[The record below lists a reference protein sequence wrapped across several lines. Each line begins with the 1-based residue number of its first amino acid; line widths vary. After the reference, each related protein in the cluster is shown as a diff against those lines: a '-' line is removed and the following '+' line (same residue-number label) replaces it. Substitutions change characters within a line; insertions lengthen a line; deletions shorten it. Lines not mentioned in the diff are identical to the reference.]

1 MKELRI
7 QFFRGLFILL
17 IICCGC
23 QLTAQNTQI
32 ERDSINQ
39 KRLNISLIGAGSIMV
54 GSYTSLYFLWYADY
68 PQSKFHW
75 INDNHEWLQMDKFG
89 HATTTYHL
97 SRFTYDVLRWSGV
110 NNNQSAIYAG
120 LAGFAGISLIEVFDG
135 FSYGWGA
142 SSGDLLANFSGS
154 TLFTFQQLLWKEQR
168 LGLKYSFHRTDFP
181 FYNPYMLGENFVQE
195 LLKDYNGQTIW
206 LTANI
211 STFLPD
217 ESRFPKWINVAF
229 GYGADGMLG
238 ANGNLNVINE
248 EPLPNFERKR
258 EFYLSL
264 DIDLKRIPVR
274 KKGLRTFLSIL
285 NIVKVPMPAIEIDQ
299 NGKVRFWPLYF

>member
-1 MKELRI
+1 MKNRRI
-7 QFFRGLFILL
+7 HFFRAWSVLL
-17 IICCGC
+17 LICCGC
-23 QLTAQNTQI
+23 QLSAQNPQI
-32 ERDSINQ
+32 EHDTINQ
-39 KRLNISLIGAGSIMV
+39 KRLNISLISAGSIMV
-54 GSYTSLYFLWYADY
+54 GTYTSLYFLWYTDY

-75 INDNHEWLQMDKFG
+75 INDNHEWLQMDKLG

-97 SRFTYDVLRWSGV
+97 SRFTYDVLQWSGV

-135 FSYGWGA
+135 FSSGWGA
-142 SSGDLLANFSGS
+142 SSSDLVANFSGS
-154 TLFTFQQLLWKEQR
+154 TLFTVQQLLWKEQR
-168 LGLKYSFHRTDFP
+168 LGLKYSFHRTNFP
-181 FYNPYMLGENFVQE
+181 AYNPYMLGENFVQE

-211 STFLPD
+211 STFLPH
-217 ESRFPKWINVAF
+217 ENRFPKWINVAF

-238 ANGNLNVINE
+238 ANGNLSVINE
-248 EPLPNFERKR
+248 EPLPYFERKR
-258 EFYLSL
+258 QFYLSL

-274 KKGLRTFLSIL
+274 KKGLRTILSIL

>member
-1 MKELRI
+1 MKKHRN
-7 QFFRGLFILL
+7 QFFRGSVFLLL
-17 IICCGC
+17 IFISC
-23 QLTAQNTQI
+23 QLIAQTPHI
-32 ERDSINQ
+32 ESDSINQ
-39 KRLNISLIGAGSIMV
+39 KRMNISLITGGSIML
-54 GSYTSLYFLWYADY
+54 GTYTSLYFLWYTEY

-75 INDNHEWLQMDKFG
+75 INDNHEWLQMDKLG

-97 SRFTYDVLRWSGV
+97 SRFTCDVLRWSGL

-135 FSYGWGA
+135 FSSGWGA

-154 TLFTFQQLLWKEQR
+154 TLFTAQQLLWKEQR

-181 FYNPYMLGENFVQE
+181 FYNPYLLGENFVQE

-217 ESRFPKWINVAF
+217 KSRFPKWINLAF

-248 EPLPNFERKR
+248 EPLPDFERKR

-264 DIDLKRIPVR
+264 DVDLKRIPVR
-274 KKGLRTFLSIL
+274 NKSLRTFLSIL
-285 NIVKVPMPAIEIDQ
+285 NIVKVPMPALEIDQ
-299 NGKVRFWPLYF
+299 HGNVRFWPIYF